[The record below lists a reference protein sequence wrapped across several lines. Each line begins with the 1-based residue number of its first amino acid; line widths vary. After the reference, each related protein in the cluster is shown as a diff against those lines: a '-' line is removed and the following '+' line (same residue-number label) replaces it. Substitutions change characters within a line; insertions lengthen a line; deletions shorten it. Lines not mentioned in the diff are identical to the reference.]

1 MAAVKPFIIN
11 QKHDMIGLVVAEP
24 IGQLIAC
31 YLRRDPRVHLEDH
44 VATGGFDAITVS
56 AEALN
61 HGDSP

>member
-1 MAAVKPFIIN
+1 
-11 QKHDMIGLVVAEP
+11 MIGLVVAEP